1 MKHEG
6 RLWLSWEGICLLQK
20 VTGASFSDLRRWLE
34 NTKMSCQRRR
44 RNAKSL
50 SLYAAEAKVPKG
62 TTYLVNLKRD
72 PAPLLWEPVSS
83 SIPGFSQRASGHTLL
98 GLNADAERQQMKGAV
113 GRRGSYLPESYAAH
127 PNTINM

>member
-20 VTGASFSDLRRWLE
+20 VTGASFSDLKRWLE
-34 NTKMSCQRRR
+34 NTKLSCQRRR

-72 PAPLLWEPVSS
+72 PAPFCGSLCQAPSLGSHKEPVDTHCW
-83 SIPGFSQRASGHTLL
+83 A
-98 GLNADAERQQMKGAV
+98 
-113 GRRGSYLPESYAAH
+113 
-127 PNTINM
+127 